1 MIKNTILVKV
11 ENKLVNHNIA
21 LETKKMIIA
30 SAIMGFSGILSETS
44 MNVAFPIL
52 VRIFDTSLGKITWLA
67 TAYLLCVA
75 ITITLSSYLK
85 QRFESR
91 MIFLF
96 TCTFF
101 FIGTFI
107 GSVATSF
114 DLLLVARVMQGIST
128 GLSIPLTFNLVI
140 YYIPAQ
146 KLGQWMG
153 FSSMIMS
160 LAPSIGPTFGGLLVD
175 IVGWRMI
182 FITILPIPVIS
193 FLIGFSAF
201 KKNEKP
207 NRQNN
212 FDFLAFAL
220 LTIALTVL
228 LIFISKI
235 EAQIFDGKM
244 LLLFLITFTCFVVR
258 SLSSKKIFLNIKILT
273 NIDFLTAVIPFAIYQ
288 FINIGGNFI
297 IPSYLQLGFGVSSLL
312 AGLSLFPGTVA
323 AVLLNPI
330 FGKIYDRHGEKQ
342 LILLGNLLTFIS
354 LIMMLFTTNTMGFL
368 GLLTIYMLFSLG
380 RVMAFSILNVS
391 ALKKLKNNQK
401 TDGTAILQTAQQF
414 SGAIGTSIVSLI
426 TVSSPNIK
434 VGMHNSLML
443 FIIMIVFIFIILV
456 IRYGENFCSCE

>member
-11 ENKLVNHNIA
+11 ENELVNHNIT

-30 SAIMGFSGILSETS
+30 SAIMGFSGVLSETS
-44 MNVAFPIL
+44 MNVAFPTL
-52 VRIFDTSLGKITWLA
+52 VRIFNTSLGKITWLA

-91 MIFLF
+91 MIFIF

-101 FIGTFI
+101 FIGTLI

-128 GLSIPLTFNLVI
+128 GLSIPLTFNLVM
-140 YYIPAQ
+140 YYIPTQ

-193 FLIGFSAF
+193 LLIGFSAF
-201 KKNEKP
+201 KNNEKL
-207 NRQNN
+207 NTQNN

-220 LTIALTVL
+220 LTIALTLL

-244 LLLFLITFTCFVVR
+244 LLLFLITITCFVVR

-312 AGLSLFPGTVA
+312 AGVSLFPGTVT

-368 GLLTIYMLFSLG
+368 GLLTIYILFSLG

-443 FIIMIVFIFIILV
+443 FIIMIVFIFIILGM
-456 IRYGENFCSCE
+456 RYGKNFHSCE